1 MTTTPRI
8 DEYLEEVLR
17 GMRLRQEA
25 EEMFE
30 LLQRAD
36 SQGYFEKAE
45 ERERVRAV
53 VRRVLGLTSEPPGD
67 EPGGEEETDD

>member
-25 EEMFE
+25 EEMFA
-30 LLQRAD
+30 LLLRAD
-36 SQGYFEKAE
+36 SQGYFEKYE
-45 ERERVRAV
+45 ERERVRAIIK
-53 VRRVLGLTSEPPGD
+53 RVLEG
-67 EPGGEEETDD
+67 

>member
-1 MTTTPRI
+1 MTRI

-17 GMRLRQEA
+17 DMRLRQEA
-25 EEMFE
+25 EEMFA

-36 SQGYFEKAE
+36 SQGYFEKYE

-53 VRRVLGLTSEPPGD
+53 VQRVLGLTSEPPGD
-67 EPGGEEETDD
+67 EPGGGGDR